1 MTMQSEIIFE
11 IVLAIVLTILGFVVI
26 LTGGERNNDQQ

>member
-11 IVLAIVLTILGFVVI
+11 IVLAIALTFLGFVVI
-26 LTGGERNNDQQ
+26 LTGRE

>member
-11 IVLAIVLTILGFVVI
+11 IVLAIALTILGFVVI
-26 LTGGERNNDQQ
+26 LTGKE